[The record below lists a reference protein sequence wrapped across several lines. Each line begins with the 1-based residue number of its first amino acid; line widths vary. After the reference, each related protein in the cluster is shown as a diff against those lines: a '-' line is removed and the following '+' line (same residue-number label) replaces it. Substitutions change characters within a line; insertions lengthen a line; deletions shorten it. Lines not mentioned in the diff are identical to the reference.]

1 MFIKVKDKSHIRNS
15 IFIRSSQMSDSIFL
29 GIVLAL
35 AGGFMDAYSYI
46 SRGQVFSNGQTGN
59 LLLFGVNLASGNFY
73 VSFHYIVPVIAFASG
88 IALSEVIHI
97 VAYKRNEKFLSDTS
111 KDSDNVCNKS
121 VETSGRR
128 PSRLMPS
135 FSMLSFH
142 WRQVSILIEAVIIIL
157 VAFVPVGENQLA
169 NSLTSLACG
178 IQVESFRRIH
188 NRNIATAMCVGN
200 MRTAVESLC
209 SYYYHREPS
218 VKKTFLIYSS
228 AIFFFIVGA
237 ILGNFCINLF
247 SERAMLVCGMLLL
260 IGFLIMFIDLE
271 KAE

>member
-1 MFIKVKDKSHIRNS
+1 
-15 IFIRSSQMSDSIFL
+15 
-29 GIVLAL
+29 
-35 AGGFMDAYSYI
+35 MDAYSYI

-97 VAYKRNEKFLSDTS
+97 VAYKRNKKFLSDTS

-228 AIFFFIVGA
+228 AMHQSVFRESNVGLWHAVADRLPYYVHRFRESRVNKKVQLCCACPFSITGIFQLYSVE
-237 ILGNFCINLF
+237 LPCIH
-247 SERAMLVCGMLLL
+247 L
-260 IGFLIMFIDLE
+260 I
-271 KAE
+271 

>member
-1 MFIKVKDKSHIRNS
+1 
-15 IFIRSSQMSDSIFL
+15 
-29 GIVLAL
+29 
-35 AGGFMDAYSYI
+35 
-46 SRGQVFSNGQTGN
+46 
-59 LLLFGVNLASGNFY
+59 
-73 VSFHYIVPVIAFASG
+73 
-88 IALSEVIHI
+88 
-97 VAYKRNEKFLSDTS
+97 
-111 KDSDNVCNKS
+111 
-121 VETSGRR
+121 
-128 PSRLMPS
+128 MPS

-218 VKKTFLIYSS
+218 VKKTCGALGVIFSNIQFYHLSWWQHLPKSIYYGSKQALFLSTSMLGEIGRTVGKLFHGQSQSQLLHFPVFDYFLLSVS
-228 AIFFFIVGA
+228 PLVLQLFFSYTR
-237 ILGNFCINLF
+237 C
-247 SERAMLVCGMLLL
+247 S
-260 IGFLIMFIDLE
+260 
-271 KAE
+271 